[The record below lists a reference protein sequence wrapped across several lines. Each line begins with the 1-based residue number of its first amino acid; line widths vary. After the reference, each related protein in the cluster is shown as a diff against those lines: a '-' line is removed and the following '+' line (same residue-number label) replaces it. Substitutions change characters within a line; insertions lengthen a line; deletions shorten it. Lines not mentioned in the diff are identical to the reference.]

1 MKFRLLSLVLFV
13 GVALAALVP
22 ARPIPVEDVATLV
35 AELKKTRDD
44 ADPKLVQQLGN
55 LRTREAMTS
64 LLELYDSVF
73 GSIYMRREVVKALG
87 SFDGVPDAE
96 QPALQKLT
104 DVATGAV
111 EFELRSMAIDTLGSC
126 RNMGKHFLKT
136 IVESNAD
143 DDVRERA
150 MQLVVGMANET
161 DKDFFERLFKNDGSN
176 KDKEKEKKPAKK
188 DKDAPS
194 EKRVASLRSIRELAF
209 EQVAKTTPIEKLY
222 EYAREKNPNDP
233 ESWGVRRLSLLEIE
247 ARKDKGLYDL
257 AKTMYEDNVER
268 GVTRGEAARILAE
281 FEGVKIAPKF
291 LEDGRKGPDQAPAS
305 MCRAIADE
313 LARMRDE
320 ATDKKLVA
328 LVGKGK
334 VYEQRFVLRALRGF
348 KDDKFFERLIK
359 YVEGATKKGPPA
371 KEDSAYNEQRDL
383 VLDTLEVLAESK
395 HAGAQAA
402 LVALVDGAKDPKNAA
417 DSQILA
423 GALHALGKMTAMSG
437 DFRSK
442 LEALAVDKR
451 VEVRNGALLA
461 LGKSGDKKYV
471 PLLVA
476 ALDHADWSTRYAALD
491 GLEACKAPE
500 AVAALVARLEKESG
514 LMLIRFT
521 DALFRLS
528 GKPFRSSV
536 PAWKNW
542 WDKEGKGFQ
551 PISAADLVKLQ
562 AEEEIRRLKQITKT
576 PSFFG
581 VRILSHRVIFIID
594 VSGSM
599 SETLRSE
606 YAGKTGEPRM
616 EVAKKELIS
625 CIEALEPESLFN
637 IVVFSSD
644 VNHWLDGGIAQFS
657 QSNKDEAKKY
667 VAALGA
673 GGATNLYDALKQAF
687 TDPDVDTIFVLSD
700 GEPTAGEVVDPTL
713 IRDRVKT
720 WNTNRRIVLHTIAV
734 GGSFQVLEWLA
745 EDSGGTHKKI
755 Q

>member
-1 MKFRLLSLVLFV
+1 MRLRALSLLFLVTSVL
-13 GVALAALVP
+13 ALFAP
-22 ARPIPVEDVATLV
+22 ARGLAREDVATLV
-35 AELKKTRDD
+35 AEIKKTRDD

-55 LRTREAMTS
+55 LRTREAMTA

-87 SFDGVPDAE
+87 AFDGVPDAE

-104 DVATGAV
+104 DVATEAV

-136 IVESNAD
+136 IVESYAD

-150 MQLVVGMANET
+150 MQLVVGMANES
-161 DKDFFERLFKNDGSN
+161 DKDFFERLFKKDGAG
-176 KDKEKEKKPAKK
+176 KEKEKKPAKK
-188 DKDAPS
+188 DKNAPS

-209 EQVAKTTPIEKLY
+209 EQVAKTTAIDKLY
-222 EYAREKNPNDP
+222 EYAREKDPNDP
-233 ESWGVRRLSLLEIE
+233 ESWGVRRLALLEIE
-247 ARKDKGLYDL
+247 SRKDKGLYDL
-257 AKTMYEDNVER
+257 AKTIYDDNTER

-281 FEGVKIAPKF
+281 FDGVKLAPKF

-305 MCRAIADE
+305 MTRAIADE

-334 VYEQRFVLRALRGF
+334 VYEQRFVLRALRGY

-359 YVEGATKKGPPA
+359 YIEGATKKGPPA
-371 KEDSAYNEQRDL
+371 KEDPGYNEQRDL
-383 VLDTLEVLAESK
+383 VLDTIEVLAESK
-395 HAGAQAA
+395 HAGAQATLLA
-402 LVALVDGAKDPKNAA
+402 LVEGAKDPKNPA
-417 DSQILA
+417 DAQILA
-423 GALHALGKMTAMSG
+423 GALHALGKMTNMNSDWRG
-437 DFRSK
+437 K
-442 LEALAVDKR
+442 LESLATDKR

-491 GLEACKAPE
+491 GLEASRSPE
-500 AVAALVARLEKESG
+500 AVGALVGRLDKETG

-528 GKPFRSSV
+528 GKPFRSSI

-542 WDKEGKGFQ
+542 WEKEGKGFQ
-551 PISAADLVKLQ
+551 PISAADLAKLQ

-599 SETLRSE
+599 NEVLRSE

-616 EVAKKELIS
+616 EVAKKELS
-625 CIEALEPESLFN
+625 ACIDALEPESLFN

-657 QSNKDEAKKY
+657 QSNKEEAKKY
-667 VAALGA
+667 VGALGA
-673 GGATNLYDALKQAF
+673 GGATNLYDAMKQAF
-687 TDPDVDTIFVLSD
+687 ADPDVDTIFVLSD
-700 GEPTAGEVVDPTL
+700 GEPTAGEVVDPSL
-713 IRDRVKT
+713 IRDRVKE
-720 WNTNRRIVLHTIAV
+720 WNRNRRIVVNTIAV